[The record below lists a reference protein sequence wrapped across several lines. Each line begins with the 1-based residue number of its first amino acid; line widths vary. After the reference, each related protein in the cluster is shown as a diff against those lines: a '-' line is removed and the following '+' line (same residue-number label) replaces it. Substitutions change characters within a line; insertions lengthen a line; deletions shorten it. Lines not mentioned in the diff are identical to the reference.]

1 MGVSRVRLGT
11 ALPLQASGCP
21 HVVSHVH
28 PALSHGAVLL
38 WWLWPVPRVHQ
49 LTLPYV
55 LNVCVQLTS
64 GLRHLHAACGVL
76 HRDLKTDNALV
87 AGKDPLVVKWADFG
101 CSVKLAGGAASAGVA
116 RNYGN
121 CESGRGVPHHGFGP
135 LGCLLSPSFSL
146 ITHYCEYCLCRQ
158 PSSTRSCWRRRRGV
172 PVRRSSPD
180 PAVTWWRQKRV
191 TCSCWAAPSSRC

>member
-1 MGVSRVRLGT
+1 MGGFLGVSRVRLGT
-11 ALPLQASGCP
+11 ALPLQGSGCP

-101 CSVKLAGGAASAGVA
+101 CSVKLTGGPTSSAGGST
-116 RNYGN
+116 YGKGG
-121 CESGRGVPHHGFGP
+121 CVLAERCACRLLLP
-135 LGCLLSPSFSL
+135 LPYAHTHAQAHTRAHPLTNWQTQNKTTTKVSLGGCS
-146 ITHYCEYCLCRQ
+146 
-158 PSSTRSCWRRRRGV
+158 
-172 PVRRSSPD
+172 
-180 PAVTWWRQKRV
+180 
-191 TCSCWAAPSSRC
+191 